1 MNISNDIKNAFK
13 GKNVLVTGGV
23 GFIGSNCAIRLTEL
37 GANVTVVDSMVPDCG
52 GNLFNISPIKDRVSI
67 SFTDIGD
74 GSSIS
79 QLVQGQDYIFNFAG
93 HVSHIDSMHNPL
105 KDLDS
110 NAKAHITLLEVVRKS
125 NPETKVIY
133 LGTRQVYGKVQYL
146 PVNENHPVC
155 PTDINGIN
163 KLAGEWYH
171 IMYYNVYGL
180 RAVSLRLTNTYGPRQ
195 LIRHSKQGFVGW
207 FVNRIITGN
216 EITIFGDGMQER
228 DFTYVDDVIEASLLC
243 ALNEDSNGKI
253 YNIGG
258 TEHISLK
265 EFVDL
270 LIEVNKGGR
279 STLVPFPDEKKKI
292 DIGSYYADYSKITQ
306 EIGWKPKTSLK
317 EGLRKTLEYCKRNKE
332 YYL

>member
-243 ALNEDSNGKI
+243 ALNEESNGKI

>member
-1 MNISNDIKNAFK
+1 MNISNDIKNAFT

-23 GFIGSNCAIRLTEL
+23 GFIGSNCALRLTEL
-37 GANVTVVDSMVPDCG
+37 GANVTIVDSMVPDCG

-74 GSSIS
+74 ESSIS
-79 QLVQGQDYIFNFAG
+79 RLVQGQDYIFNFAG

-133 LGTRQVYGKVQYL
+133 LGTRQVYGKIQYL

-195 LIRHSKQGFVGW
+195 LIRHNKQGFVGW

-243 ALNEDSNGKI
+243 ALNEESNGKI

-317 EGLRKTLEYCKRNKE
+317 EGLRNTLKYCKRNKE

>member
-23 GFIGSNCAIRLTEL
+23 GFIGSNCAIRLTDL

-243 ALNEDSNGKI
+243 ALNEESNGKI

>member
-37 GANVTVVDSMVPDCG
+37 GANVTIVDSMVPDCG

-243 ALNEDSNGKI
+243 ALNEESNGKI